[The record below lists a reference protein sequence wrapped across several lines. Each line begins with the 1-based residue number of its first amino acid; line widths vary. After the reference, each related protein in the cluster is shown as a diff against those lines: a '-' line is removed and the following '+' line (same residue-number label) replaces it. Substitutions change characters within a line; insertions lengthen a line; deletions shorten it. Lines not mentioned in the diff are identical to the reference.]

1 MLNTQKYNLG
11 KYNIAGGAASA
22 SGTVVAHSEMYGE
35 PYVIYHASGSSHT
48 IGKMEA
54 AMPTRIVPITG
65 NTIEATSDMEAQY
78 YKRVEAIGTSADAV
92 SGMTVQTAAV
102 FGVDVLSLPELVL
115 KPGQEL
121 IIDTDNMTAT
131 VDGENAIHLLSD
143 ESVFFFLAQG
153 EDIITYIDNSNERQ
167 VNLKVMWKDRWL

>member
-78 YKRVEAIGTSADAV
+78 YKRVEAIGTSARC
-92 SGMTVQTAAV
+92 
-102 FGVDVLSLPELVL
+102 SLRH
-115 KPGQEL
+115 
-121 IIDTDNMTAT
+121 
-131 VDGENAIHLLSD
+131 DGANCRRIWCGCVEPARTGAETRTGIN
-143 ESVFFFLAQG
+143 
-153 EDIITYIDNSNERQ
+153 Y
-167 VNLKVMWKDRWL
+167 

>member
-11 KYNIAGGAASA
+11 KYNIAGGAESA

-35 PYVIYHASGSSHT
+35 PYVIYHASGSRHT

-115 KPGQEL
+115 EALCHNGDVEL
-121 IIDTDNMTAT
+121 A
-131 VDGENAIHLLSD
+131 VGGGLVVVFLGRFVRRRAGGESEYHDQREKQCDQFFHFVLS
-143 ESVFFFLAQG
+143 S
-153 EDIITYIDNSNERQ
+153 S
-167 VNLKVMWKDRWL
+167 